1 MNKSI
6 RFTSRIAL
14 ILTAILLVNLTV
26 VQAFST
32 DKYAHDSRNMRGF
45 IEQQKTPRGQ
55 IFAGNS
61 VLAESVEND
70 DETYT
75 RTYPEDSAA
84 FGPVTGYLSSTYG
97 ASQLEQSQNDIL
109 NGTDDALLRSNFWD
123 TVTGKKKHGAN
134 VGVTINPAL
143 QQAAFDQFSNND
155 YQGSA
160 VAIQPSTGKILAMAS
175 APSYRASAIA
185 DGDSAE
191 DAWNYLQ
198 EQDGNPLLN
207 HATQETLPPGS
218 IFKIITTAAGLNNGF
233 DPSSSLTGES
243 AITLPGTETQ
253 LTNYAGQACNGSDQV
268 SLETAFAYSCNT
280 AFVQMADEVGGEELE
295 KYAQAFGVGEK
306 YDDLGVGTSPGQLG
320 DLPDPAAVA
329 QSAIGQRDVT
339 MSALQAAIMAGTV
352 ANNGKRMK
360 PYLVDRITDARMNDI
375 RTTEPKEEDSIDE
388 GTAATIKDLMFA
400 SEHQTFGYDGNG
412 FASKTGTAEHGEG
425 LAPHTWYVAFDPDRD
440 IAVGVVVKDGGH
452 EGEGATGGKVSA
464 RIGRAILN
472 AYQGGE

>member
-1 MNKSI
+1 M
-6 RFTSRIAL
+6 
-14 ILTAILLVNLTV
+14 
-26 VQAFST
+26 
-32 DKYAHDSRNMRGF
+32 
-45 IEQQKTPRGQ
+45 
-55 IFAGNS
+55 
-61 VLAESVEND
+61 
-70 DETYT
+70 
-75 RTYPEDSAA
+75 
-84 FGPVTGYLSSTYG
+84 
-97 ASQLEQSQNDIL
+97 
-109 NGTDDALLRSNFWD
+109 
-123 TVTGKKKHGAN
+123 
-134 VGVTINPAL
+134 
-143 QQAAFDQFSNND
+143 
-155 YQGSA
+155 
-160 VAIQPSTGKILAMAS
+160 
-175 APSYRASAIA
+175 
-185 DGDSAE
+185 
-191 DAWNYLQ
+191 
-198 EQDGNPLLN
+198 
-207 HATQETLPPGS
+207 
-218 IFKIITTAAGLNNGF
+218 
-233 DPSSSLTGES
+233 
-243 AITLPGTETQ
+243 
-253 LTNYAGQACNGSDQV
+253 

-452 EGEGATGGKVSA
+452 AVSYTHLTLPT
-464 RIGRAILN
+464 I
-472 AYQGGE
+472 YSV